1 MAGPVQLEVSDY
13 LEHAVGFQ
21 VDDPHFFPIGKTPK
35 EKVGVL
41 VDQAWRIE

>member
-1 MAGPVQLEVSDY
+1 MADGRRSDY
-13 LEHAVGFQ
+13 LGHAVEFQ
-21 VDDPHFFPIGKTPK
+21 MDDAHFFPIGKTLR